1 MQVTRRREMIEKSR
15 QARKCDG
22 RTPPRVVVFGQ
33 PRAPKINSFQLTRIN
48 RATPGYRVRSGLMK
62 QLFAALIFTLI
73 AFVALSGAAP
83 NSSGPSPLE
92 RVEEQIAECIH
103 LH

>member
-1 MQVTRRREMIEKSR
+1 
-15 QARKCDG
+15 
-22 RTPPRVVVFGQ
+22 VVLFGQ
-33 PRAPKINSFQLTRIN
+33 PREPKINSCQFTSLVH
-48 RATPGYRVRSGLMK
+48 ATPGYESQEQVMK

-83 NSSGPSPLE
+83 NIGGPSPLE